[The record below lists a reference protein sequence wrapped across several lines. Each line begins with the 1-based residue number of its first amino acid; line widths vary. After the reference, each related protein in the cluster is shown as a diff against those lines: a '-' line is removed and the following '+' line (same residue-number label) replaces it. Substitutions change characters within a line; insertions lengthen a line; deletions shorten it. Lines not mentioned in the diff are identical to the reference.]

1 MKTITSTNARK
12 KLKSLLEIIK
22 ETGEVFAIGRHN
34 HLDALLMKFP
44 RDYNKDLNEITN
56 INTYSS
62 SFDFL
67 ADESD
72 LYS

>member
-1 MKTITSTNARK
+1 
-12 KLKSLLEIIK
+12 
-22 ETGEVFAIGRHN
+22 
-34 HLDALLMKFP
+34 MKFP

-67 ADESD
+67 ADEPD

>member
-67 ADESD
+67 ADEPD